1 MEEFNKVE
9 IMAVSAIYGE
19 RNSDSEWS
27 VFFFDL
33 VPRLTGCRGYR
44 AVNGL
49 LNENVVLLIFVLIF
63 YWSLLAVH
71 VYNCMY
77 TYACCFLAYLY
88 I

>member
-1 MEEFNKVE
+1 MERE
-9 IMAVSAIYGE
+9 IVRVSEMYFCLIWY
-19 RNSDSEWS
+19 
-27 VFFFDL
+27 
-33 VPRLTGCRGYR
+33 RGSS

-71 VYNCMY
+71 AYNCMY